1 MSATPISQKER
12 IMQNLGVDEITAEQI
27 LADDKAID
35 RGERMDFDLAPE
47 IEKQAKKMINVQEH
61 KKPFV
66 PTYKKVERKENVAK
80 SEIIAEI
87 VALLHQNP
95 TISAENVQILNK
107 ERLISFQKGE
117 ETFEITLIQKR
128 KSKK

>member
-1 MSATPISQKER
+1 MSSAPMSQKER
-12 IMQNLGVDEITAEQI
+12 IIKNLNVDEATAEQI

-47 IEKQAKKMINVQEH
+47 VEKQAKKMINVQEH

-66 PTYKKVERKENVAK
+66 PTFKKVERKENVTK

-87 VALLHQNP
+87 VAFLHENSA
-95 TISAENVQILNK
+95 ISAENVQILNK

-117 ETFEITLIQKR
+117 ETFEITLVQKQ
-128 KSKK
+128 KPKK